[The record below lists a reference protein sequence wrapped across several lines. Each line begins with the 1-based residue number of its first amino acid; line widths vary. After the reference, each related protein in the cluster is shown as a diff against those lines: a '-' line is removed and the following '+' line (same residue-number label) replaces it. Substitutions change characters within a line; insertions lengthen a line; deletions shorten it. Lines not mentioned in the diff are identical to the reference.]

1 MGSRTKLINK
11 SMTIEPQNN
20 NPGPGDYDNINNVL
34 IHNSSEYGNLK
45 FSADRSR
52 RFPNYGFFWILFR

>member
-1 MGSRTKLINK
+1 
-11 SMTIEPQNN
+11 MTIEPQNN
-20 NPGPGDYDNINNVL
+20 NPGPGDYDNINNIL

-52 RFPNYGFFWILFR
+52 RFPNYGFFDFI